1 MNSGTLFKRLSRR
14 LFFVPVS
21 EFFLESF
28 IMRNTQNEHKAP
40 FLSTAA
46 VARWFGISTRTVC
59 FWAECGEIPAMKVG
73 RQWRFREEE
82 LRRWLDSSQ
91 DKLLAGRA
99 NPSSAA

>member
-1 MNSGTLFKRLSRR
+1 
-14 LFFVPVS
+14 
-21 EFFLESF
+21 
-28 IMRNTQNEHKAP
+28 
-40 FLSTAA
+40 
-46 VARWFGISTRTVC
+46 
-59 FWAECGEIPAMKVG
+59 MKVG